1 MPLERLTADLNMQL
15 AELEQA
21 GTAKGREAVVG
32 EVRRPQGARGPR
44 FLLDGHGQREFI
56 RMNSNSYLGLSLR
69 AELLLAEERAAEKYG
84 VGPGAVGFMSGPY
97 QPHVLLERA
106 LAAFHDR
113 DACMLSGAAY
123 TGVMGV
129 LASLTTPDTILVSD
143 ELNHNCIVNGMKLA
157 RPKARKVY
165 AHLDLGVLEEELIES
180 VGQGDGLIVITD
192 GVFSMRGDHA
202 PIDRLRKL
210 IERFDARFPRG
221 AVLLVDDSHG
231 VGAFGETGRGSEE
244 VTGGR
249 ADILV
254 GTLGKAF
261 GVNGG
266 GGGGGGTGGRPP
278 RAKNPLSIYPQPL
291 PPGAA
296 AAALGARALVP
307 GASRAALLS
316 PPLALARR

>member
-21 GTAKGREAVVG
+21 GTAKGREAVVV

-44 FLLDGHGQREFI
+44 FLLDGHGLREFI

-69 AELLLAEERAAEKYG
+69 AEL
-84 VGPGAVGFMSGPY
+84 
-97 QPHVLLERA
+97 LLERA

-165 AHLDLGVLEEELIES
+165 AHLDLGVLEEELLES

-202 PIDRLRKL
+202 PIDRLKKL

-266 GGGGGGTGGRPP
+266 YVVGDATVIRYL
-278 RAKNPLSIYPQPL
+278 REK
-291 PPGAA
+291 
-296 AAALGARALVP
+296 
-307 GASRAALLS
+307 
-316 PPLALARR
+316 